1 MKNISIAIEKS
12 DIFAGVELSAS
23 YAGARGGNIED
34 FGRVAATAADRRLL
48 DRFWR
53 ESCARL
59 TTVLRP
65 VLHGIDL
72 TDRWLTM
79 TLLLSESVSEALC
92 ESIEA
97 DCESYLSAA
106 IAARW
111 FETVHREEAAPATA
125 FAEACLDTLR
135 ERIFHRTAPRR
146 RIHR

>member
-12 DIFAGVELSAS
+12 DILADVELSAA

-34 FGRVAATAADRRLL
+34 YGRVAATAADRRLL

-53 ESCARL
+53 ECCARL
-59 TTVLRP
+59 TTALRP

-72 TDRWLTM
+72 TDTFLSM
-79 TLLLSESVSEALC
+79 TLLLSESASEALC
-92 ESIEA
+92 ETLEA
-97 DCESYLSAA
+97 DCGAYLSAA

-111 FETVHREEAAPATA
+111 FETVRREEAAPAAA

-135 ERIFHRTAPRR
+135 ERIFHRQAPRR
-146 RIHR
+146 R